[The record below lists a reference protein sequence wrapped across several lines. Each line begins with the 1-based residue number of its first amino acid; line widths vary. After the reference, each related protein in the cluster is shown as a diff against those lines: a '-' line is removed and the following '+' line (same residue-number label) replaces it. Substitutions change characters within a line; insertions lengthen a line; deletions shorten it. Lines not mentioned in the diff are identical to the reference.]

1 MKVEVNGYELDL
13 SEDEVR
19 EYVVRLTDT
28 YEALW
33 EVVRAQNITIDNL
46 RSEIEANFSLS
57 GAEVYKDRKYK
68 ELSKYVSTLLINH
81 RIEDD
86 RMPWEKEDH
95 Q

>member
-13 SEDEVR
+13 TEDEVR

-68 ELSKYVSTLLINH
+68 ELSRYVSTLLSNH
-81 RIEDD
+81 KIEDD
-86 RMPWEKEDH
+86 RMPWEKEGH
-95 Q
+95 